1 MVSGAFGT
9 SVGYSF
15 RIETFQGGV
24 HFRTGTEV
32 YVEQLLAFDAVVCVG
47 SVFHTI

>member
-1 MVSGAFGT
+1 MISSTFGT

-15 RIETFQGGV
+15 RIKTFQGGV
-24 HFRTGTEV
+24 HWRTGIEI
-32 YVEQLLAFDAVVCVG
+32 YVKHFLAFDADVCVR